1 MGQGMVPAIYF
12 EWPCRQRVSLSLGVR
27 TCPKVSV
34 PTSNFTH
41 SPLFSVETPNEMNFD
56 DVFSASFSAASNA
69 LDEPKTEPEPKPEI
83 NQTVVTQTVTQPV
96 SQTVK
101 LAVQKPD
108 VPKPVSKMPKPDL
121 KRSATPG
128 KIDHRGPYFT
138 LFSDICNI
146 ERYWW
151 WTTYIY
157 YHNNAYAITTATAS
171 ATNHSGANFF
181 NTTIR

>member
-1 MGQGMVPAIYF
+1 
-12 EWPCRQRVSLSLGVR
+12 
-27 TCPKVSV
+27 
-34 PTSNFTH
+34 
-41 SPLFSVETPNEMNFD
+41 MNFD

-69 LDEPKTEPEPKPEI
+69 LDDPKIEPEPKPQI
-83 NQTVVTQTVTQPV
+83 NQTVVTKVVTQPV
-96 SQTVK
+96 TQPASQTVK

-108 VPKPVSKMPKPDL
+108 VPKSVSKMPKPDL

-128 KIDHRGPYFT
+128 KIDPKCPYFT
-138 LFSDICNI
+138 LFSDVCNI
-146 ERYWW
+146 ERYAR